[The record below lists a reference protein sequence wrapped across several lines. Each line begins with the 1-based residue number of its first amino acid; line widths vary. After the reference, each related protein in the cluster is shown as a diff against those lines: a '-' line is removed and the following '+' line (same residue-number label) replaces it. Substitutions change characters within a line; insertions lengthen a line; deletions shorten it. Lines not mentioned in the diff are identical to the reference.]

1 MVMVIIVLL
10 AGMIS
15 PAVNWTIKVALAA
28 KGQTRI
34 DRLANGLVAYKSEW
48 RKYPGQDLLDGNGQL
63 PAGYTGS
70 QILAAAM
77 YDYVYTASATQTEIE
92 LDPQSKYAEYFRHQ
106 TDTEHEDNSLFV
118 FDAAG
123 ANERECAL
131 SDGFW
136 TAKMPIC
143 YYVSVPGVYY
153 TNPGAGQAS
162 FLTQF
167 RYSHN
172 STFTDAAIDFPAF
185 LGMSQGEVDGLS
197 AAALAAECQDAFQN
211 WVAHTKFTGR
221 PYNDGGFLLMSAGP
235 DRTWF
240 TDDDGKNWT
249 TGD

>member
-10 AGMIS
+10 AAMIS
-15 PAVNWTIKVALAA
+15 PAINWTIKLALAA

-34 DRLANGLVAYKSEW
+34 DRLKNGLVVYKSEW
-48 RKYPGQDLLDGNGQL
+48 RKYPGQDILANIGPDAGSGQ
-63 PAGYTGS
+63 YTGS

-77 YDYVYTASATQTEIE
+77 YDYVYTEIATQTEVE

-106 TDTEHEDNSLFV
+106 TDTEHEDNSLFT

-123 ANERECAL
+123 ANERKCTL

-136 TAKMPIC
+136 TEKMPIC
-143 YYVSVPGVYY
+143 YYVSVPGVYS
-153 TNPGAGQAS
+153 TIPAPGN

-172 STFTDAAIDFPAF
+172 STYTDAAIDFPAF
-185 LGMSQGEVDGLS
+185 LGLSQGEVDGLS
-197 AAALAAECQDAFQN
+197 AAALAAECQSALES
-211 WVAHTKFTGR
+211 WVAHTQFPGR
-221 PYNDGGFLLMSAGP
+221 PYNDGGFLLISAGP